1 MSTPARVDGDLTV
14 LEGRYRL
21 TGPPPPVVT
30 PVVVDALD
38 ELLSRPVTLLL
49 LPATSSV
56 SGQIA
61 LRLQLRRTAKAS
73 HPSLAT
79 VLDVLDTPTGPAVVL
94 THQPGGRLLTDGAPL
109 PPAGPH
115 QLRDALH
122 ALHRLGL
129 AHGAVSEAAILVCG
143 GTAVLLPMP
152 TTPSASP
159 AVDLHDLQELV
170 GRCASSASEPD
181 TIVFVPLSLPATTV
195 PLGSPHLSQ
204 PALTQALP
212 WTHLDEPADPTPTP
226 STLVPDARAAQP
238 GHRVARLRRVA
249 LVVAGGCTGALLTD
263 IVLHLIA

>member
-94 THQPGGRLLTDGAPL
+94 THQPGGRLLTDGAAL
-109 PPAGPH
+109 PPAGPQ
-115 QLRDALH
+115 QLHDALH
-122 ALHRLGL
+122 ALHRLGT
-129 AHGAVSEAAILVCG
+129 AHGAVSEEAILVCG
-143 GTAVLLPMP
+143 NTAVLLPMP

-170 GRCASSASEPD
+170 GRCAFSASEPD
-181 TIVFVPLSLPATTV
+181 TIVFVPLTLPVTTV
-195 PLGSPHLSQ
+195 PPWSPHLS
-204 PALTQALP
+204 PRALP

-238 GHRVARLRRVA
+238 NHRVAGLRRVA

>member
-1 MSTPARVDGDLTV
+1 MSTPAWVDGDLTV

-21 TGPPPPVVT
+21 TSPQPPVVT
-30 PVVVDALD
+30 PVVVDAHD

-49 LPATSSV
+49 LPATNSI

-94 THQPGGRLLTDGAPL
+94 THQPEGRLLTDGAEL
-109 PPAGPH
+109 PPAGPQ

-129 AHGAVSEAAILVCG
+129 AHGAVSEEAIIVCG
-143 GTAVLLPMP
+143 NTAVLLPMP

-159 AVDLHDLQELV
+159 AVDLHDLEELL
-170 GRCASSASEPD
+170 GRCAFLASEPD
-181 TIVFVPLSLPATTV
+181 TIVFVPLSLPVTTV
-195 PLGSPHLSQ
+195 PPWAPHLSP
-204 PALTQALP
+204 PAPTRALP
-212 WTHLDEPADPTPTP
+212 WTHLDEPADPTP
-226 STLVPDARAAQP
+226 STLVPGARAAQP
-238 GHRVARLRRVA
+238 GHRVAGLRRVA